1 MADWLAEARR
11 IGEDLAEEC
20 LRESRDAAGPEDV
33 AAAELR
39 GVLVAEGDSW
49 FDYPGGDILSLLV
62 DHYNW
67 DVRSV
72 AHRGDNLESMAY
84 DKTQVETRQRAFTL
98 LARRGERPAAVLL
111 SGGGNDLAGP
121 ELVMALEHV
130 KSELPLVNEEVLKQ
144 LLLRL
149 RKALVSLVSAIEV
162 QSTALFG
169 SPLPVVMHGYGFPVP
184 DGRGFLGGW
193 GLLPGPWLE
202 PSFARKG
209 VPEEDLDARRD
220 AMRHIVE
227 RFNEMLRETAGEEG
241 MEQLHVVD
249 VTDKLKSDA
258 SYREWWAN
266 ELHPTPQGFR
276 AVTTEI
282 AQAIDDTV
290 P

>member
-11 IGEDLAEEC
+11 IGEELAEEC
-20 LRESRDAAGPEDV
+20 LRESRDAAAQEDV

-62 DHYNW
+62 DRYHW

-98 LARRGERPAAVLL
+98 LARRAEQPAAVLV

-130 KSELPLVNEEVLKQ
+130 KSELPLVNEQVLKQ

-193 GLLPGPWLE
+193 GPLPGPWLE

-220 AMRHIVE
+220 AKRHIVA

-241 MEQLHVVD
+241 MGQLHVVD
-249 VTDKLKSDA
+249 VTDKLKSDGT
-258 SYREWWAN
+258 YREWWAN

-282 AQAIDDTV
+282 AQAINDAV

>member
-1 MADWLAEARR
+1 MESWLAEARR
-11 IGEDLAEEC
+11 IGEELAEDC

-62 DHYNW
+62 DRYQW

-84 DKTQVETRQRAFTL
+84 DKTQVETRQRVFTL
-98 LARRGERPAAVLL
+98 LARRGEQPAAVLL

-149 RKALVSLVSAIEV
+149 RKALVALVSAIEV

-169 SPLPVVMHGYGFPVP
+169 SSLPVVMHGYGFPVP

-193 GLLPGPWLE
+193 GPLPGPWLE

-209 VPEEDLDARRD
+209 VPEADLDARRD

-241 MEQLHVVD
+241 MEHLHVVD

-282 AQAIDDTV
+282 AQAIDDAV